1 MKGKKMHNYTQ
12 SVSYLKAEYDVQT
25 CFKIK
30 GGFRWTL
37 MSNRDMR
44 QPCVVF

>member
-12 SVSYLKAEYDVQT
+12 SVSYLKAEYDVQK

-30 GGFRWTL
+30 GGFKSTL
-37 MSNRDMR
+37 MSNCDAR